1 MNILKKF
8 ISFDVLFT
16 ILTGSLFVF
25 FMDLYGM
32 HKNYIYLIIS
42 IILTGIFLTFIYK
55 MSVEKFEPVIINL
68 SAKVF
73 PMIVLTILSIGF
85 FNKKCDFRTILGL
98 VLIFIGAIII
108 S

>member
-1 MNILKKF
+1 
-8 ISFDVLFT
+8 
-16 ILTGSLFVF
+16 
-25 FMDLYGM
+25 
-32 HKNYIYLIIS
+32 
-42 IILTGIFLTFIYK
+42 

-85 FNKKCDFRTILGL
+85 FNKNCDFRTILGL
-98 VLIFIGAIII
+98 VLIFIGAIVI